1 MIKDKDW
8 VSYGY
13 KPCQMISQ
21 KSTSNQLNFLSPSLK
36 EQLNDKQ
43 SLYLLC
49 GTINWAYFEDE
60 FAGLYSKE
68 GRPAHPIR
76 LMVSL
81 LILKAIYNLS
91 DEELVEQQWEMNP
104 YFQYFGGFTTMQ
116 WGQPCAAS
124 DLVHFRKRIGNE
136 GIEKILKHSIELHG
150 KDGRD
155 KHVSVDT
162 TVQEKNITYP
172 TDAKLHKKIA
182 DKCVSI
188 ANKEGVALRRSYV
201 RTTKKL
207 LRDTYNGRHPSR
219 RKKANAAKR
228 KLKTIA
234 GRLIRDLERKL
245 AHNGYE
251 TTLALFKKVVSQG
264 KYNKNKVYSLHE
276 PEVYCVAKGKAHKK
290 YEYGCKASVVLTQN
304 TGIIVGAMTFAENI
318 YDGHT
323 LTEVLKQTNSLTGS
337 YPSTAT
343 VDRGYKGINSV
354 EGTAIVRPSK
364 PLKRDNAYQK
374 QKKRKH
380 CRRRAAIEPIIGHL
394 KKDHRVIINY
404 LKGTTGDQINFMMA
418 ASGFNYKKLMKKLK
432 AIAFWL
438 HSKVEAFTSFFENI
452 LSISTFD
459 QTCILKK
466 AF

>member
-1 MIKDKDW
+1 MR
-8 VSYGY
+8 
-13 KPCQMISQ
+13 SQ
-21 KSTSNQLNFLSPSLK
+21 KLTSNQLGFLSPSLQ

-43 SLYLLC
+43 SLYLLS

-60 FAGLYSKE
+60 FSGLYSKE

-81 LILKAIYNLS
+81 LILKAIYSLS

-136 GIEKILKHSIELHG
+136 GVEKILKHSVDLHG
-150 KDGRD
+150 KDSRD
-155 KHVSVDT
+155 KHVSIDT

-207 LRDTYNGRHPSR
+207 VRDTYNGTHPSR

-245 AHNGYE
+245 PHNEYE
-251 TTLALFKKVVSQG
+251 TTLSLFKKVIAQG
-264 KYNKNKVYSLHE
+264 KYDKNKVYSLHE
-276 PEVYCVAKGKAHKK
+276 PQVYCIAKGKAHKK

-323 LTEVLKQTNSLTGS
+323 LTEVLKQTNSLTGF
-337 YPSTAT
+337 YPNTAT
-343 VDRGYKGINSV
+343 VDRGYKGINSI
-354 EGTAIVRPSK
+354 ESTTIVRPSK

-394 KKDHRVIINY
+394 KKDHRAIINY

-418 ASGFNYKKLMKKLK
+418 ASGFNYKKLMKKLQVV
-432 AIAFWL
+432 AFWL
-438 HSKVEAFTSFFENI
+438 YSKVETFTSSIDNI
-452 LSISTFD
+452 FRLVVYYKTST
-459 QTCILKK
+459 LKRT
-466 AF
+466 F